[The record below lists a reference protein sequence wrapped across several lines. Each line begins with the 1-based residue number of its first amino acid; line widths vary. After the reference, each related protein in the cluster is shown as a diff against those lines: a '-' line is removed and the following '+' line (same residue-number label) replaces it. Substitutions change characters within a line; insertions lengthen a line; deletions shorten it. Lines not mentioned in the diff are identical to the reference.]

1 LDLRSWELMGPNSEV
16 ALAILGAFGVIALLS
31 LMGTYLVIGMAWE
44 KSPLRTG
51 RGLPK
56 PFASG
61 WTLIGR
67 AIALRCPRCGVGPIF
82 DSRFRMRV
90 FCPECGV
97 VFWKSEGEWLG
108 PGVIDYSIATASGLV
123 AWTVLVLAGVSA
135 ATQLVFASLAAL
147 LIAAAL
153 SRWSRSFWTLLLYIS
168 GDLSERQDTPDDGER

>member
-1 LDLRSWELMGPNSEV
+1 MTPNSEV
-16 ALAILGAFGVIALLS
+16 ALAILGAFGVIILLS

-44 KSPLRTG
+44 RSPLRNVRTG
-51 RGLPK
+51 SDQGTM
-56 PFASG
+56 SG
-61 WTLIGR
+61 WQLIAR
-67 AIALRCPRCGVGPIF
+67 ALALRCPRCGVGRIF

-108 PGVIDYSIATASGLV
+108 PGIVDYSIATGSGLV
-123 AWTVLVLAGVSA
+123 VWAL
-135 ATQLVFASLAAL
+135 LVFLGASAITQFTFASVAAV

-168 GDLSERQDTPDDGER
+168 GDLSETRDTANCGGHQ